1 MKLNLI
7 FGVLLG
13 LLSSG
18 LVYGLYT
25 LGWLRTPT
33 GTRLLLLTPLIH
45 SVLLIVALIRHRAA
59 ALPDNVPFARLF
71 GAGLLISFV
80 GGAISALGAW
90 IFTTQVDPSHLDWVK
105 EQTAQHIL
113 TSGRPAAEIEAQ
125 LGQLSSQA
133 TPGAYAAQSLFAV
146 LAVGFLLSLVIS
158 ALLRL
163 RGIADRPRDIEP

>member
-1 MKLNLI
+1 MKLNLA

-13 LLSSG
+13 LLSAG
-18 LVYGLYT
+18 LVYGLHQ

-33 GTRLLLLTPLIH
+33 GTRLLLLNPLIH
-45 SVLLIVALIRHRAA
+45 SILLIVALVRHRAA
-59 ALPDNVPFARLF
+59 ALPDNAPFARLF

-90 IFTTQVDPSHLDWVK
+90 IFTTRVDPSHLEWVK
-105 EQTAQHIL
+105 EQTAEHIRS
-113 TSGRPAAEIEAQ
+113 SGRPAAEIEDQLAQ
-125 LGQLSSQA
+125 LA
-133 TPGAYAAQSLFAV
+133 THVTPDAYAAQSLFAV

-163 RGIADRPRDIEP
+163 RGIADRPRDVAP